1 MEECDEQSAV
11 WPGRNEKHVWGSPGK
26 DPTGERVD
34 GRGLTFILQA
44 PGGGCLQRCWREGH
58 PQILLKVPLRWE
70 EVHRRGQR
78 LSVADRRKMSP
89 PFFSSHPW
97 YVGKG
102 EGGSAPWQ

>member
-44 PGGGCLQRCWREGH
+44 PGGG
-58 PQILLKVPLRWE
+58 VPPKMLE
-70 EVHRRGQR
+70 RGT
-78 LSVADRRKMSP
+78 
-89 PFFSSHPW
+89 SSD
-97 YVGKG
+97 
-102 EGGSAPWQ
+102 SA